1 MSNIIVIAFDN
12 PDTASQVAAEF
23 KRLEREKAFQLK
35 DARVVVKDAN
45 GKILVKDEAGHPMAW
60 GAVAGGVLGALIF
73 LMVPVLGAVV
83 GAVAGSAIVK
93 SIDPDMIDKKFV
105 ADVAAALKPNTS
117 AVFLE
122 VDDQHKIVV
131 VHALEPYHGTL
142 IQTTLAPEME
152 EALKHKLES

>member
-12 PDTASQVAAEF
+12 PDTATQVAAEF
-23 KRLEREKAFQLK
+23 KRLESQEAFQLK

-60 GAVAGGVLGALIF
+60 GAVVGGVLGALIF

-83 GAVAGSAIVK
+83 GALAGSAIVK
-93 SIDPDMIDKKFV
+93 TIDPDMVDKKFV

-142 IQTTLAPEME
+142 IQTTLAPELE
-152 EALKHKLES
+152 EALKHQLQA